1 MFISYNQAIKLDPR
15 DAKLCYNKGNLLADL
30 GQYEEALNV

>member
-15 DAKLCYNKGNLLADL
+15 YVNAWCNKGNLLANLD
-30 GQYEEALNV
+30 QYEEALNA

>member
-15 DAKLCYNKGNLLADL
+15 DAKAWYNKGSFLNKL
-30 GQYEEALNV
+30 G

>member
-15 DAKLCYNKGNLLADL
+15 DAKAWCNKGNLLADL
-30 GQYEEALNV
+30 GQYEEALNA

>member
-15 DAKLCYNKGNLLADL
+15 DAKAWCNKGVLL
-30 GQYEEALNV
+30 NRFRSI